1 MGRSKNHTTNT
12 YRIQTSKI
20 FYPEE
25 KRVYRCHNCKIYF
38 RNCRSFG
45 GHKGKCKVN
54 VRRSSAPQ
62 SAAQSSVQS
71 SVQKSAQPNVPRRR
85 LGSPNL
91 EVYIFYSTISCS
103 SLCNFL

>member
-54 VRRSSAPQ
+54 VRRSSATVVQ
-62 SAAQSSVQS
+62 IVDNFYDNTNYAQDVIENEEVIYEGKSSVS
-71 SVQKSAQPNVPRRR
+71 NYV
-85 LGSPNL
+85 
-91 EVYIFYSTISCS
+91 IT
-103 SLCNFL
+103 